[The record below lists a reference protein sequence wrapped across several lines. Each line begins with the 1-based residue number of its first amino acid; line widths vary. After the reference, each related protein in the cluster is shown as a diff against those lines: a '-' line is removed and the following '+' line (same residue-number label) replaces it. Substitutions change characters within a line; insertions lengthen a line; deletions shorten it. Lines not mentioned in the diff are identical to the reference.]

1 MRIVS
6 DNFLRIGL
14 RRSAIL
20 AAFALA
26 ACGQRGPLY
35 LPKVP
40 PLPPPPGMA
49 AAPADTG
56 ADSAMPASTARG
68 TRRAA
73 SAGAASGASASNAAA
88 SAASASDAAAA
99 DATPSDAA
107 Q

>member
-1 MRIVS
+1 MRIVL
-6 DNFLRIGL
+6 DNILRIGL

-40 PLPPPPGMA
+40 PLPPPPVTATSGA
-49 AAPADTG
+49 SGASDNTADTAAPASSPR
-56 ADSAMPASTARG
+56 AAPASTA
-68 TRRAA
+68 
-73 SAGAASGASASNAAA
+73 
-88 SAASASDAAAA
+88 
-99 DATPSDAA
+99 

>member
-1 MRIVS
+1 M
-6 DNFLRIGL
+6 RIGL

-49 AAPADTG
+49 APADTG
-56 ADSAMPASTARG
+56 ADVAVPASTARG

-73 SAGAASGASASNAAA
+73 SAGAASGASASNA
-88 SAASASDAAAA
+88 
-99 DATPSDAA
+99 TPSDAA